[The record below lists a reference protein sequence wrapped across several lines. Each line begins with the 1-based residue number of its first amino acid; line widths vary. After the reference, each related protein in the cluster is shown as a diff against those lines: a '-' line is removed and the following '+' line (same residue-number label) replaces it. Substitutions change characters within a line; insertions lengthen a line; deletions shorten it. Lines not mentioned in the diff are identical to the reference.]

1 MISMTHI
8 LFLYT
13 VQYFRKIVLDTEEI
27 YLALTDTPKH
37 TCARAKMAQ
46 PPGLLLRVYINA
58 DTAHKVIL
66 PTRPSTL
73 DELISFMQERFNL
86 EGHFTLQYED
96 PDFDGELCVL
106 TEMSEL
112 PSKAV
117 VRIIRPDNS
126 NDSPPTEFTTQTQ
139 ERTQRRP
146 NEFSVPTF
154 SYDVEHILEICAE
167 FHRITSTNLKS
178 TFYSA
183 FDKYMPRLMTM
194 YLEKAARTGK
204 TSELLRNIFRTH
216 DLLTSMLTADA
227 QLLCRHFPS
236 SCVKMLLDFFK
247 TWNAE
252 DIDLPDLSDTTV
264 AVLIVSNDTVSL
276 VKFGPAIHSIVLE
289 GDIVVCDIAQMT
301 EAFILLFGLIY
312 ALHLQYPKK
321 LSYTFNFIQKV
332 VMGLD
337 DLKRLPPR
345 LLSLKNDLMIDE

>member
-58 DTAHKVIL
+58 DTAHKNSL
-66 PTRPSTL
+66 PRPRNALRDGPMS
-73 DELISFMQERFNL
+73 SQFQ
-86 EGHFTLQYED
+86 HFPMMWNTYWRQ
-96 PDFDGELCVL
+96 
-106 TEMSEL
+106 
-112 PSKAV
+112 
-117 VRIIRPDNS
+117 
-126 NDSPPTEFTTQTQ
+126 
-139 ERTQRRP
+139 
-146 NEFSVPTF
+146 
-154 SYDVEHILEICAE
+154 ICAE